1 MEGTQRKKIVKI
13 FVICIAFIVLAGIM
27 ESTDQELKNGN
38 QIERNKPGESSKDV
52 SLVLNGAGFKDY
64 PYDVSISEEK
74 LTREEAQKYFEEAEQ
89 EIEETFY
96 TGEGGLNHVSEK
108 VELGDRYAQDIV
120 EADWMFSENLIMD
133 DGSIDEERLERYE
146 ENQEGVMVTAA
157 VSLSCQDYGEEYQF
171 SFIVYPRLL
180 TGEEASLKEIEDKL
194 LSQMEQ
200 EGQQMVTLPDE
211 IGKERIVW
219 REAKQH
225 LVLKIV
231 LLELVIG
238 ILYCLA
244 KRERQKE
251 ALRQRKKSMELEY
264 SEIVSKMAILLGSGM
279 SIKQAWSKISARYLI
294 KRDKN
299 QTGKVPIYEE
309 MLVAEREIE
318 DGNSERAAYQNFAE
332 RVNIMC
338 YQRLIRILI
347 SSLERGSRQICDS
360 LQQESEEAFQERK
373 AVAKRMGEEASTKML
388 APMMIMMSIV
398 IAIII
403 VPALLSFK

>member
-1 MEGTQRKKIVKI
+1 MEETQRKKIVKI
-13 FVICIAFIVLAGIM
+13 FVICVAFIVLAGIM

-52 SLVLNGAGFKDY
+52 SLVLNGAGFEDY

-108 VELGDRYAQDIV
+108 VELGDRYAQDMV

-157 VSLSCQDYGEEYQF
+157 VSLSCQDYEEEYQF

-264 SEIVSKMAILLGSGM
+264 SEIVSKMAIY
-279 SIKQAWSKISARYLI
+279 W
-294 KRDKN
+294 
-299 QTGKVPIYEE
+299 
-309 MLVAEREIE
+309 
-318 DGNSERAAYQNFAE
+318 
-332 RVNIMC
+332 
-338 YQRLIRILI
+338 
-347 SSLERGSRQICDS
+347 
-360 LQQESEEAFQERK
+360 
-373 AVAKRMGEEASTKML
+373 
-388 APMMIMMSIV
+388 
-398 IAIII
+398 
-403 VPALLSFK
+403 VPACL